1 MCVRSSDRP
10 PSVRPHQNGPDLV
23 TRNWVLALVTPSSAT
38 NSGSVRDAFDLVTR
52 NWVLALVRAL
62 ALEIC
67 VSVIRPFP
75 VRDSEIPTESSS
87 KTESSSPPQAIF
99 LLV

>member
-1 MCVRSSDRP
+1 MTLDGVT
-10 PSVRPHQNGPDLV
+10 NGKTQFLVTKSGRVTLDPDLV
-23 TRNWVLALVTPSSAT
+23 TLD
-38 NSGSVRDAFDLVTR
+38 G
-52 NWVLALVRAL
+52 VRAL

-75 VRDSEIPTESSS
+75 VRDSEIPTESCS

-99 LLV
+99 LGA